1 MGGDGAVV
9 NQGGRGARAENA
21 VRDEL
26 GKLGY
31 DVIRAAG
38 SKGAADLWA
47 IHDAEILFV
56 QVKICPEGES
66 YTQLSPEERSEL
78 FRLALRVRNGGY
90 PIVAQVHPGA
100 GSRPMEIRWYEL
112 YSTGSGDRRPW
123 IPMGADPR

>member
-26 GKLGY
+26 GRLGY

-47 IHDAEILFV
+47 LHDAEILFV
-56 QVKICPEGES
+56 QVKICPEGKS
-66 YTQLSPEERSEL
+66 YTQLSPDERREL
-78 FRLALRVRNGGY
+78 MRIAARVGGNGY
-90 PIVAQVHPGA
+90 SIVAQVHPGA

-112 YSTGSGDRRPW
+112 TGTGPGHRVPW
-123 IPMGADPR
+123 TPMEAES

>member
-26 GKLGY
+26 GRLGY

-56 QVKICPEGES
+56 QVKICPEGKS
-66 YTQLSPEERSEL
+66 YTQLSPDERREL
-78 FRLALRVRNGGY
+78 VRLAWRVCRGY
-90 PIVAQVHPGA
+90 AIVAQVHPGA

-112 YSTGSGDRRPW
+112 TGSGPSHLRPW
-123 IPMGADPR
+123 TPMEAES